1 MNNLFGA
8 ALSLS
13 FPSIW
18 RSFRPLGL
26 GTLFFFAGLNVI
38 SFILI
43 FLFVPETRLKTLE
56 DLNAIFDRQTRSH
69 AEHELRHVL
78 PWACNRAIGR
88 NRTECPLFA
97 D

>member
-18 RSFRPLGL
+18 HSFRPMGL
-26 GTLFFFAGLNVI
+26 GTLFFFAGLNI
-38 SFILI
+38 LSFILI
-43 FLFVPETRLKTLE
+43 FLFVPETHLKTLE
-56 DLNAIFDRQTRSH
+56 DLNSIFDRTSRSH
-69 AEHELRHVL
+69 AKHEVFDVV
-78 PWACNRAIGR
+78 PWAWDRVNRQSDTA
-88 NRTECPLFA
+88 CPIFS

>member
-18 RSFRPLGL
+18 RSFRPSGL
-26 GTLFFFAGLNVI
+26 GTLFFFAGLNII

-43 FLFVPETRLKTLE
+43 FLFVPETHLKTLE

-69 AEHELRHVL
+69 VEHELYHVL
-78 PWACNRAIGR
+78 PWALDRVTGR
-88 NRTECPLFA
+88 RNSERPIFA